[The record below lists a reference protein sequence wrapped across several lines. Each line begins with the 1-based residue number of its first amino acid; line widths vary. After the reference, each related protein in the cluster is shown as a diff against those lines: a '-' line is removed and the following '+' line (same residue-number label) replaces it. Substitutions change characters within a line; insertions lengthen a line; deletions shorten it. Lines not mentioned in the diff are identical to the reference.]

1 MNSINKI
8 TLLITSLDG
17 GGAEG
22 VSITLANK
30 FADSGW
36 KVDFIVLNLDNAL
49 LIDRLSKNVNL
60 VLLNVKHSRYA
71 SIPLLKYLQKNKTN
85 TVLTFNHELSVIL
98 VILRIIF
105 RLKLKII
112 SRNISILSIK
122 IKKLQ
127 SESLW
132 TKFIVAPM
140 IKYFYQRIDHVVNQ
154 CNSMHEDLISIFPKL
169 TNKSCIIYNP
179 VSTHIFD
186 YVNQNDLTKI
196 KKKNYLL
203 CVGRLEPVKALHY
216 AIESFAK
223 LTNDFPDLRLKII
236 GKGSL
241 EKKLKQKAIDCS
253 VSNKIDFEGFQKNI
267 IPYYLYAKAT
277 IQTSEYEGYPN
288 VLIESIALNTP
299 VIAFDCPGGTKE
311 IIKEGLNGYLV
322 INKSTED
329 LKKKLSM
336 IMFNKIKFY
345 DMKNSIDKNKL
356 DKVFNSY
363 KKLLSL

>member
-36 KVDFIVLNLDNAL
+36 KVDLIVLNLDNAL

-60 VLLNVKHSRYA
+60 ILLNVKHSRYA

-132 TKFIVAPM
+132 TKFVVAPM

-154 CNSMHEDLISIFPKL
+154 CN
-169 TNKSCIIYNP
+169 
-179 VSTHIFD
+179 
-186 YVNQNDLTKI
+186 
-196 KKKNYLL
+196 
-203 CVGRLEPVKALHY
+203 
-216 AIESFAK
+216 
-223 LTNDFPDLRLKII
+223 
-236 GKGSL
+236 
-241 EKKLKQKAIDCS
+241 
-253 VSNKIDFEGFQKNI
+253 
-267 IPYYLYAKAT
+267 
-277 IQTSEYEGYPN
+277 
-288 VLIESIALNTP
+288 
-299 VIAFDCPGGTKE
+299 
-311 IIKEGLNGYLV
+311 
-322 INKSTED
+322 
-329 LKKKLSM
+329 
-336 IMFNKIKFY
+336 
-345 DMKNSIDKNKL
+345 
-356 DKVFNSY
+356 
-363 KKLLSL
+363 